1 MKELN
6 EKEWRMSEWMNEW
19 LQERKKSTR
28 DQRKQLNFAF
38 FFEILWKWIVEK
50 EQEQKEIGR
59 KEINYKILSPDA
71 LKSQGRWKTI
81 DFSLS
86 EFIDKIV

>member
-71 LKSQGRWKTI
+71 LKSQGRWKII

-86 EFIDKIV
+86 EFADKIV